1 MFGMSQCEY
10 LVEYPRPGS
19 TSPFATSETAVS
31 QPANWA
37 ELVHWVPLE
46 ELIASVTAAG
56 LTA

>member
-1 MFGMSQCEY
+1 MSQCEY